1 MTEGKGAPPGPEDA
15 ATGFGGL
22 LVRYYRLFILV
33 VVALVAHGLVSFIL
47 LPRTEDPEFDSTE
60 SRIITLYPGV
70 EASEVE
76 TQVTRRLEDAI
87 DELEGIR
94 TIESTSYAGLSL
106 IKIRLSDVAQPTEVV
121 KEIRV

>member
-1 MTEGKGAPPGPEDA
+1 MTGGQGAPPAPDEA

-33 VVALVAHGLVSFIL
+33 VVALIVHGLVSFIL

-70 EASEVE
+70 EASEIE
-76 TQVTRRLEDAI
+76 TQVTRRLEDSI

-94 TIESTSYAGLSL
+94 TIESTSY
-106 IKIRLSDVAQPTEVV
+106 
-121 KEIRV
+121 